1 MVHFELITKAMK
13 IFKFSNN
20 LMIAVFV
27 HPGEVDV
34 ESLAKFIASIQR
46 DGGVDRTIKFA
57 RSPSDKL
64 KIRLL
69 YEIFVT
75 CVVLRVTLYVCAVN
89 NER

>member
-64 KIRLL
+64 WNHDIPVGTFASFIR
-69 YEIFVT
+69 
-75 CVVLRVTLYVCAVN
+75 C
-89 NER
+89 